1 MDERQSGRLN
11 SPLRTERG
19 STMIED
25 KVVVRIANKTAGEV
39 EGVRMIG
46 DPTLQKQ
53 LLCAPFQQFV
63 RSSVRKFESFQTVS
77 LGSSVNRGNGGIL

>member
-25 KVVVRIANKTAGEV
+25 KVVARIANKTAGEV
-39 EGVRMIG
+39 EGVRMG
-46 DPTLQKQ
+46 GA
-53 LLCAPFQQFV
+53 APPEPPG
-63 RSSVRKFESFQTVS
+63 RSSRA
-77 LGSSVNRGNGGIL
+77 

>member
-1 MDERQSGRLN
+1 
-11 SPLRTERG
+11 
-19 STMIED
+19 MIED
-25 KVVVRIANKTAGEV
+25 EVVVRIANKTAGEV

-53 LLCAPFQQFV
+53 LLCAPFQLFV